1 MKKLCLALHTL
12 KIMVKMGAFSTIIFH
27 YEKDDGNSSA
37 HEIFTN
43 KICRPSTLHTR
54 TRILRLFLKVGAF
67 ILKFFLIVIR
77 VKIFTRSRILKFYF
91 IIQQSK
97 IHTVSFSF
105 KDTSLRDFYFSLL

>member
-43 KICRPSTLHTR
+43 KICRPSTLHTMH
-54 TRILRLFLKVGAF
+54 LF
-67 ILKFFLIVIR
+67 
-77 VKIFTRSRILKFYF
+77 
-91 IIQQSK
+91 
-97 IHTVSFSF
+97 
-105 KDTSLRDFYFSLL
+105 

>member
-12 KIMVKMGAFSTIIFH
+12 KIMVKWELLVLLFFIMTLLGHVSLNDKTTIVATQIA
-27 YEKDDGNSSA
+27 EKDDGNSSA
-37 HEIFTN
+37 HVIFTN

-77 VKIFTRSRILKFYF
+77 VKIFTRSRILKFF
-91 IIQQSK
+91 
-97 IHTVSFSF
+97 
-105 KDTSLRDFYFSLL
+105 

>member
-1 MKKLCLALHTL
+1 MTL
-12 KIMVKMGAFSTIIFH
+12 LGHVSLNDKTTIVATQIA
-27 YEKDDGNSSA
+27 EKDDGNSSA

-67 ILKFFLIVIR
+67 ILKIFLIVIR